1 MNVTVW
7 CNFVIY
13 IVELNK
19 KCLNNNQYKV
29 YMDISRM
36 LKQFLTEQFLKASIR
51 TPSKLNLPIGSA
63 RFSIEQMCKL
73 FPKDENVEI
82 RKISLAGLKAEELKP
97 QDESTQLIFHIHG
110 GAFYLGSLNT
120 HRAFLTHVAA
130 RTQMQVIHVDYP
142 LSPEHRFPTALNAL
156 FDVYQE
162 LLNQGIQA
170 KDIILSGDSCG
181 ANLALALALK
191 IRNEK
196 LPQAS
201 GLILLSPFLDL
212 TLTSE
217 SIRFNQK
224 HDALLSLETIETG
237 IKHYLPEDVD
247 VGDPQVSPMFDDF
260 KDLPPT
266 LVQVGSKELLLDDAK
281 RFKDKAE
288 QASVDVTFKIYT
300 GMWHNFQM
308 FHSWFDEGKRSL
320 ADLAEFAHKQDK
332 D

>member
-1 MNVTVW
+1 MNVTIW

-19 KCLNNNQYKV
+19 KCLNNNQYRV
-29 YMDISRM
+29 YMDRLPM
-36 LKQFLTEQFLKASIR
+36 WKQLLTEQFLRTAIKA
-51 TPSKLNLPIGSA
+51 PSKFNIPIGST
-63 RFSIEQMCKL
+63 RFSLEQMCKL
-73 FPKDENVEI
+73 FPKDSSVNI
-82 RKISLAGLKAEELKP
+82 RKISLAGLKAEEIKP
-97 QDESTQLIFHIHG
+97 QDEATQLIFHMHG
-110 GAFYLGSLNT
+110 GAFFLGSLNT
-120 HRAFLTHVAA
+120 HRAFLTHVVA

-162 LLNQGIQA
+162 LLTQGIQA

-201 GLILLSPFLDL
+201 GLMLLSPFLDL

-224 HDALLSLETIETG
+224 HDALLSVETIQTG
-237 IKHYLPEDVD
+237 IKHYLPNDVD
-247 VGDPQVSPMFDDF
+247 VGDPRVSPIFDDLH
-260 KDLPPT
+260 DLPPT
-266 LVQVGSKELLLDDAK
+266 LVQVGSKELLLDDAN
-281 RFKDKAE
+281 RFKEKAE
-288 QASVDVTFKIYT
+288 EAGVDVTFKIYT

-308 FHSWFDEGKRSL
+308 FHSWFEEGKKAL
-320 ADLAEFAHKQDK
+320 ADLAEFAHEQDK